1 MTGIMIQLNVLV
13 MINSKAQNLSIRFI
27 SAKSTQI
34 VLQCFSRLEKVD
46 DRGFTEVLGYID
58 FHPDELLIAI
68 DVQWWI
74 YTRSYFWPDRSSFI
88 IRL

>member
-1 MTGIMIQLNVLV
+1 MIQLNVLV

-58 FHPDELLIAI
+58 LLDSNESLITI
-68 DVQWWI
+68 GVQ
-74 YTRSYFWPDRSSFI
+74 
-88 IRL
+88 